1 MSENDLAKLA
11 IDLGFKVHKK
21 LGPGLLENV
30 YEECLCYEIEKQ
42 GITVE
47 KQKPLP
53 LVYET
58 VKLEVGYRVDL
69 LVENKLIIEVKS
81 IDGLNNIHL
90 AQVMTY
96 LRLSGLKLGLLLN
109 FNTVLFKDGIQRV
122 INGKL

>member
-30 YEECLCYEIEKQ
+30 YEECLFYEIEKQ